1 MNHAFVLAE
10 IEFPHHIN
18 LYQISVVTYLLGVG
32 DRHTDNLLLHRD
44 GYFLHCD
51 YSFILGQDPK
61 TYMPMRINEQMVN
74 GMGGKDS
81 DNFAMF
87 LSLAGAAFVALRQ
100 HSCVRALLSI
110 IRNVTDLQIPDASV
124 NQTSES
130 AISSMRQRLRLDL
143 NDDEAV
149 TFIEEII
156 EQSLTSKMWVAVDAI
171 HSLGKRF

>member
-1 MNHAFVLAE
+1 MNHGFVFDE
-10 IEFPHHIN
+10 NGFPNHIN
-18 LYQISVVTYLLGVG
+18 SHRISVVTYLLGVG
-32 DRHTDNLLLHRD
+32 DRHTDNLLLHRE

-61 TYMPMRINEQMVN
+61 TYMPMRINERMVN
-74 GMGGKDS
+74 GMGGKES

-87 LSLAGAAFVALRQ
+87 LSLSGAAFVALRQ
-100 HSCVRALLSI
+100 HACVRALISI

-124 NQTSES
+124 NQTPES
-130 AISSMRQRLRLDL
+130 AISLMRQRLRLDL

-149 TFIEEII
+149 SFIEEII
-156 EQSLTSKMWVAVDAI
+156 NQSLTSKMWVAVDAI